1 MDANHVATHQVFNQS
16 SDYAGFNA
24 YRSDPLMKLLTASF
38 PADVIVSLDQH
49 GRFCGSHE
57 AHDLARLANSEK
69 PTLRR
74 FDEKGHRLEMVDFHP
89 AYHAL
94 MRRSIAEGLTA
105 SIWQGPDG
113 EAGIRHQA
121 RAARFVMTAG
131 VECGHLCPV
140 TMTSAAVAAL
150 AAAPALKDAWLALIA
165 SRQYDPGVKPAMEKA
180 GLTLG
185 MGMTEKQG
193 GTDVRA
199 NTTRA
204 QPLGDGRYAITG
216 HKWFL
221 SAPMCDGFLVLAN
234 TDAGPTSFLMPR
246 RRPDGSLNG
255 LYFQRLKD
263 KLGNRSN
270 ASSEVE
276 FVEAEAMLVGEEGR
290 GIATILDMV
299 TLTRVDCAL
308 ASAGLMRG
316 ALAEAVHHCRERQV
330 FGKFLIDQP
339 QMIRVLGDL
348 ALDSAAATALA
359 FRLAETLDRRDHDAG
374 DGDGDGEAR
383 AWARVMTPVTKY
395 WVCKLAPAFAYEAM
409 ECLGGNGY
417 VEDGRL
423 ARAYREA
430 PVNAIWEGS
439 GNVVALDLLRV
450 LKRDPDA
457 FETVIATIEADLG
470 EMAGR
475 TPDVLRAAVAM
486 VVSDEGACRLLAE
499 QMALAAAAGTLRRL
513 GLGPIAA
520 AFAETRLGGV
530 FSHTYGVVDLRHDL
544 RAIVDDLY
552 PPLR

>member
-1 MDANHVATHQVFNQS
+1 MTTHNSGTHAVFNQS
-16 SDYAGFNA
+16 SDFPGFNA
-24 YRSDPLMKLLTASF
+24 YRSDPLLKLLTSQF
-38 PADVIVSLDQH
+38 PEDVIVALDRH

-57 AHDLARLANSEK
+57 AHDLARIANREEPS
-69 PTLRR
+69 LRR

-94 MRRSIAEGLTA
+94 MRRSIAEGLSA
-105 SIWQGPDG
+105 SIWAGPDS
-113 EAGIRHQA
+113 ETGIRHRA
-121 RAARFVMTAG
+121 RAARFYMTAG
-131 VECGHLCPV
+131 VECGHLCPL
-140 TMTSAAVAAL
+140 TMTSASVAAL
-150 AAAPALKDAWLALIA
+150 SAAPELKDQWLPLIT
-165 SRQYDPGVKPAMEKA
+165 SQHYDPSIKPPLDKA

-204 QPLGDGRYAITG
+204 TPRGDGRHAITG

-221 SAPMCDGFLVLAN
+221 SAPMCDGFLVLAE
-234 TDAGPTSFLMPR
+234 TEAGPSCFLMPR
-246 RRPDGSLNG
+246 RRADGSLNG
-255 LYFQRLKD
+255 LFIQRLKD

-276 FVEAEAMLVGEEGR
+276 FVEAEAMLVGVEGR
-290 GIATILDMV
+290 GIATLLDMV

-316 ALAEAVHHCRERQV
+316 ALAEAVHHCRERRV
-330 FGKFLIDQP
+330 FGKLLIDQP
-339 QMIRVLGDL
+339 QMIRVLGEL
-348 ALDSAAATALA
+348 ALDYAGATVLA
-359 FRLAETLDRRDHDAG
+359 SRLAETLDRRDADPS
-374 DGDGDGEAR
+374 DVEAR

-395 WVCKLAPAFAYEAM
+395 WVCKLAPAFTYEAM

-450 LKRDPDA
+450 LKRDPEA
-457 FETVIATIEADLG
+457 FETVIATIEHDLG
-470 EMAGR
+470 EMAGG
-475 TPDVLRAAVAM
+475 TPSVLRAAGAM
-486 VVSDEGACRLLAE
+486 VTSDEGACRLLTE
-499 QMALAAAAGTLRRL
+499 QLALAAAAGSLVRQ
-513 GLGPIAA
+513 GLGPVAR
-520 AFAETRLGGV
+520 AFADTRLGGV
-530 FSHTYGVVDLRHDL
+530 FSHTYGMIDLRHDCRVL
-544 RAIVDDLY
+544 VDDLF

>member
-1 MDANHVATHQVFNQS
+1 MDANHVATHAVFNQS

-24 YRSDPLMKLLTASF
+24 YRSDPLLKLLTASF

-69 PTLRR
+69 PALRR

-140 TMTSAAVAAL
+140 TMTSAALAAL
-150 AAAPALKDAWLALIA
+150 AAAPALKAAWLPLIA
-165 SRQYDPGVKPAMEKA
+165 SRQYDPGVKPPLEKA

-199 NTTRA
+199 NTTWA
-204 QPLGDGRYAITG
+204 EPLGDGRYAITG

-234 TDAGPTSFLMPR
+234 TDAGPTCFLMPR

-276 FVEAEAMLVGEEGR
+276 FVAAEAMLVGEEGR
-290 GIATILDMV
+290 GVATILDMV

-308 ASAGLMRG
+308 ASAGLMHG
-316 ALAEAVHHCRERQV
+316 ALREAVHHCRERQV

-348 ALDSAAATALA
+348 ALDSTAATALA
-359 FRLAETLDRRDHDAG
+359 FRLAETLDRRDND
-374 DGDGDGEAR
+374 DSDGEAR

-544 RAIVDDLY
+544 RAIIDDLY